1 MLSNSRVE
9 ANIPAADLHRARDF
23 YTAMLGLSPVY
34 EIPGVQLAYETEG
47 GTRFNV
53 YQTEY
58 AGQAGHTI
66 AQWHVDDIES
76 EVRDLQAKGVVFEVY
91 DMPGVEWDGEIATI
105 PGMGRSAWFRDSEG
119 NIMCLD
125 QAESSGG

>member
-1 MLSNSRVE
+1 MLSSSRVE
-9 ANIPAADLHRARDF
+9 ANIPAADLNRARDF
-23 YTAMLGLSPVY
+23 YTAMLGLSPVS

-47 GTRFNV
+47 GTRFNL

-91 DMPGVEWDGEIATI
+91 DLPGVEWDGEIASL
-105 PGMGRSAWFRDSEG
+105 PGIGRAAWFRDSE
-119 NIMCLD
+119 NNVMCID
-125 QAESSGG
+125 QDERPR